1 MQTGRARSC
10 LFNAQELQ
18 QVLRAMAADLAPWVR
33 SCGSILLIGVLRRG
47 APLADALGERLVSEQ
62 GCAPPLRVDL
72 RVKRYADDLTLLYPD
87 THLEEDPRQA
97 EKDLAGRHVLVVDDV
112 LYSGH
117 SILKVVEHLA
127 RKRPASIRVAT
138 LVDRCITRLPIRA
151 DVVGVRLQ
159 IADGGIVECHVP
171 PYEPEFQIVWVP
183 PGAAS

>member
-1 MQTGRARSC
+1 MQAGRARSC
-10 LFNAQELQ
+10 LFNEAELHR
-18 QVLRAMAADLAPWVR
+18 VLQAMAAELAPWVR
-33 SCGSILLIGVLRRG
+33 SCQQVTLIGVLRRG
-47 APLADALGERLVSEQ
+47 APLADALAAQLVSEQ
-62 GCAPPLRVDL
+62 GCEPPLRLDL
-72 RVKRYADDLTLLYPD
+72 RVKRYADDLTLLYPE

-97 EKDLAGRHVLVVDDV
+97 ELDLSGRHVLVVDDV

-159 IADGGIVECHVP
+159 IAEGGIVECHVP

-183 PGAAS
+183 PGAAT

>member
-1 MQTGRARSC
+1 MPTGRARSC
-10 LFNAQELQ
+10 LFNKQELQ
-18 QVLRAMAADLAPWVR
+18 QVLSSMAADLAPWVR
-33 SCGSILLIGVLRRG
+33 RSGSVVLVGVLRRG
-47 APLADALGERLVSEQ
+47 APLADALAGQLVSEQ
-62 GCAPPLRVDL
+62 GCAPPLRLDL

-87 THLEEDPRQA
+87 THMEEDPRQA
-97 EKDLAGRHVLVVDDV
+97 EMELAGRHVLVVDDV

-127 RKRPASIRVAT
+127 RKQPASIRVAT
-138 LVDRCITRLPIRA
+138 LVDRCITRLPIHA

-183 PGAAS
+183 PGAAA